1 MSLMDWER
9 SLTSLNLMRSGSK
22 LICLE
27 GWYVLTP
34 NKIDDHDCV
43 YFLLFLSLSGGG
55 LSSLIDN
62 VDTTK

>member
-1 MSLMDWER
+1 M
-9 SLTSLNLMRSGSK
+9 
-22 LICLE
+22 
-27 GWYVLTP
+27 LTP